1 MRSWQSAG
9 PAGTTLA
16 VDLGTSSTKIFAP
29 GSGLLIDEPTLL
41 ASDRSGEVVA
51 AGREAWRACIST
63 DARLIRPV
71 RRGRPVTPTNCVRFL
86 TLLLERHEIR
96 VDGPVFLAIPA
107 VASEY
112 EASVLA
118 AIPASATG
126 ARIVPVESL
135 LAGAIG
141 AGLPMDERVGGLI
154 CDVGA
159 GVLELGAIGEGRLLA
174 QSGARIG
181 TAEYLD
187 DPQRLVFSAVGAM
200 HRLLSQV
207 PASTAHE
214 LLERPVHVVGGGALL
229 GDLKRD
235 LSDGLRMDV
244 TSQDR
249 PREAV
254 ITGLSRCLGRA
265 ARPGPRPPLQRAT
278 PDAVRS
284 LEVDGPAWSSAR
296 GEPRA
301 AVPHAA
307 HTRT

>member
-1 MRSWQSAG
+1 MRSGQSAG
-9 PAGTTLA
+9 PGGTPLA
-16 VDLGTSSTKIFAP
+16 VDLGTSRTKIFAP

-41 ASDRSGEVVA
+41 ASDRSGQVVA
-51 AGREAWRACIST
+51 AGREAWQAGIST

-71 RRGRPVTPTNCVRFL
+71 RRARPVSPTNCVRFL
-86 TLLLERHEIR
+86 TLLLERYEIR

-107 VASEY
+107 VASTY

-126 ARIVPVESL
+126 ARIVPVDSL

-174 QSGARIG
+174 QASARIG
-181 TAEYLD
+181 TTEYLD
-187 DPQRLVFSAVGAM
+187 DPKRLVLSAAGAL
-200 HRLLSQV
+200 HRVLCQV
-207 PASTAHE
+207 PATTAHE
-214 LLERPVHVVGGGALL
+214 LLERPVQVVGGGALL
-229 GDLKRD
+229 GDLGHD

-244 TSQDR
+244 SCHDR

-254 ITGLSRCLGRA
+254 ITGLARCLDRA
-265 ARPGPRPPLQRAT
+265 ARPAPRPPLQRAT
-278 PDAVRS
+278 PDVVGALDVA
-284 LEVDGPAWSSAR
+284 GPAWSSAR
-296 GEPRA
+296 GELQ

-307 HTRT
+307 QTRT